1 MKPFN
6 EQQIVRR
13 FREGDAEAF
22 GELFDRYHQ
31 GIYRY
36 ILLRIG
42 SAEEAEDLASISFER
57 LLETLAEKPIWR
69 VKPFLYQIARNL
81 IVDYFRT
88 RAKATL
94 PLEYAESAATSTGG
108 SDPHE
113 QQALMQALAELP
125 EDLREVLILKH
136 TEELS
141 AGEIG
146 EVIGKSAGAVRV
158 LLFRAHRKLKD
169 VIVHEQS
176 VPTT

>member
-1 MKPFN
+1 MKPFI

-22 GELFDRYHQ
+22 GELFDLYHQ

-42 SAEEAEDLASISFER
+42 SKEEAEDLASLAFER
-57 LLETLAEKPIWR
+57 LLEALAEKPIWR
-69 VKPFLYQIARNL
+69 IKPFLYQIARNL
-81 IVDYFRT
+81 IVDHFRN

-94 PLEYAESAATSTGG
+94 PLEYAESAASAIAN

-113 QQALMQALAELP
+113 QRALLLALSKLP
-125 EDLREVLILKH
+125 DEMREVTILKH
-136 TEELS
+136 VEGMS

-146 EVIGKSAGAVRV
+146 EVIGKNAGAVRV
-158 LLFRAHRKLKD
+158 LLFRSHRKLKA
-169 VIVHEQS
+169 IL
-176 VPTT
+176 